1 LNEFREDNLD
11 YGKKL
16 IMTFDPV
23 SPDAIVGKM
32 TSREFFNIIK
42 TSVDQGDSKKEI
54 ESKIEDFLRS
64 S

>member
-1 LNEFREDNLD
+1 
-11 YGKKL
+11 
-16 IMTFDPV
+16 V

-54 ESKIEDFLRS
+54 ESKIEDFLQS